1 MLLCWNCV
9 IHCVIRMILN
19 KVWNVML
26 AVLLASVLWSCNDDT
41 VSAGASALSPE
52 DGIRVKSDTFSV
64 SSALEASTAISL
76 TPDSFLLGECDTHF
90 GTIKADILAQFACP
104 EGFEYP
110 TQVSN
115 PHTPVDAKFA
125 PTDALE
131 FITEEIPCDTN
142 PLDQTWTYLYEAV
155 ANGKEY
161 PIKSEEALM
170 VMEVITEIKNQN
182 EI

>member
-1 MLLCWNCV
+1 
-9 IHCVIRMILN
+9 MILN

-90 GTIKADILAQFACP
+90 GTIKADI
-104 EGFEYP
+104 
-110 TQVSN
+110 
-115 PHTPVDAKFA
+115 
-125 PTDALE
+125 
-131 FITEEIPCDTN
+131 
-142 PLDQTWTYLYEAV
+142 
-155 ANGKEY
+155 
-161 PIKSEEALM
+161 
-170 VMEVITEIKNQN
+170 
-182 EI
+182 